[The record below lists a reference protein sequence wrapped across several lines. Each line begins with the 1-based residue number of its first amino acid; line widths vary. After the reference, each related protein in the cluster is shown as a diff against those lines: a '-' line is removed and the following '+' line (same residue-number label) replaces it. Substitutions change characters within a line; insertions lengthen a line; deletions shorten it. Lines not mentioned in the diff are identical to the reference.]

1 MTHTFILEPFVFG
14 RFRSYETPTGLGG
27 TPLVMRSRMST
38 SAPAKVPTPERP
50 GGAPAFGFLDRY
62 FRISERGSSVARE
75 VRGGLATFF
84 AMAYIIVLNPIIL
97 GSAKDMYGH
106 QLDNGQLVT
115 ATTLSAAFTTLL
127 MGVIGNVPI
136 ALAAGLGVN
145 SVVAL
150 QLAPRMS
157 WPDAMGMVVLAGF
170 VVMLLVATG
179 LRERVM
185 NAVPFGLRKA
195 ISIGIGLFIMLI
207 GLVDSGFVTRMP
219 DAAQTTV
226 PLQLGVGG
234 HLTGWPVLIFVLGV
248 LLTFAL
254 IVRKVPGAILLS
266 IVGMT
271 VVAVIINAVA
281 TVPSWGLTVPKWPGN
296 PVSTPDLG
304 LVGEVS
310 LFGGFHKVG
319 ILTGILFVF
328 TVLLSCFFDAMGTI
342 MGISDEAKLTDAEG
356 YMPGINKVLFVDG
369 LAVAAGG
376 ASSASATTAFVE
388 STAGVGEGAR
398 TGLANVVTGGLFA
411 VALFLTPIATMVP
424 SQAATPA
431 LLAVGFLILSNSIKE
446 IDWADYTIAMPAF
459 VTMLMMPF
467 TYSITNGI
475 GMGFITFTVL
485 RLAAGRAREIPPA
498 MYVVSA
504 VFAFYYLMPAL
515 GLT

>member
-1 MTHTFILEPFVFG
+1 
-14 RFRSYETPTGLGG
+14 
-27 TPLVMRSRMST
+27 MST
-38 SAPAKVPTPERP
+38 SAT
-50 GGAPAFGFLDRY
+50 APVDVNSQPPQAPKNGFDRY
-62 FRISERGSSVARE
+62 FKISERGSTVARE
-75 VRGGLATFF
+75 VRGGFATFF

-115 ATTLSAAFTTLL
+115 ATALTAAFTTLL

-145 SVVAL
+145 TVVAL

-185 NAVPFGLRKA
+185 NAVPLSLRKGIA
-195 ISIGIGLFIMLI
+195 IGIGLFIMLI
-207 GLVDSGFVTRMP
+207 GLVDSGFVTRIP
-219 DAAQTTV
+219 DVAHTTV
-226 PLQLGVGG
+226 PLQLGSDG
-234 HLTGWPVLIFVLGV
+234 HLNGWPVLVFVLGV
-248 LLTFAL
+248 LLTLAL
-254 IVRKVPGAILLS
+254 LVRKVPGAILIS
-266 IVGMT
+266 IVVMT
-271 VVAVIINAVA
+271 VAAMIIDAVA
-281 TVPSWGLTVPKWPGN
+281 KVPSWGLTTPKWPGN
-296 PVSTPDLG
+296 PVSTPDFG

-310 LFGGFHKVG
+310 LFGGFEKVG

-342 MGISDEAKLTDAEG
+342 MGISDEAHLTDDKG
-356 YMPGINKVLFVDG
+356 QMPGMNKVLFIDG
-369 LAVAAGG
+369 IAVAAGG
-376 ASSASATTAFVE
+376 ASSSSATTCFVE

-398 TGLANVVTGGLFA
+398 TGFANVVTGGLFA

-431 LLAVGFLILSNSIKE
+431 LLAVGFMILAGGIRA
-446 IDWADYTIAMPAF
+446 IDWDDWTIAIPAF
-459 VTMLMMPF
+459 VTMMMMPF

-485 RLAAGRAREIPPA
+485 RVVAGRAKEVPAA
-498 MYVVSA
+498 MYAVSA
-504 VFAFYYLMPAL
+504 VFVFYYLMPSL

>member
-1 MTHTFILEPFVFG
+1 
-14 RFRSYETPTGLGG
+14 
-27 TPLVMRSRMST
+27 MST
-38 SAPAKVPTPERP
+38 SAPAKVPAPEQPGARP
-50 GGAPAFGFLDRY
+50 AYGALDRY
-62 FRISERGSSVARE
+62 FKISERGSTLPRE
-75 VRGGLATFF
+75 IRGGFATFF

-115 ATTLSAAFTTLL
+115 ATAVTAAFTTLL

-150 QLAPRMS
+150 QLAPRMA

-185 NAVPFGLRKA
+185 NAVPYSLRKA

-207 GLVDSGFVTRMP
+207 GLVDSGFVSRIP
-219 DAAQTTV
+219 DAAHTTV
-226 PLQLGVGG
+226 PLQLGGDG
-234 HLTGWPVLIFVLGV
+234 HLNGWPVLVFILGA
-248 LLTFAL
+248 LLTLAL
-254 IVRKVPGAILLS
+254 IVRKVSGAILIS
-266 IVGMT
+266 IVAIT
-271 VVAVIINAVA
+271 VLAVVINAVA
-281 TVPSWGLTVPKWPGN
+281 KVPSWGLTTPKWPGN
-296 PVSTPDLG
+296 PVATPDFG
-304 LVGEVS
+304 LIGDVS
-310 LFGGFHKVG
+310 LFGGFEKVG
-319 ILTGILFVF
+319 VLTGVLFVF

-342 MGISDEAKLTDAEG
+342 MGVSDEAKLTNAKGE
-356 YMPGINKVLFVDG
+356 MPGINKVLFVDG

-376 ASSASATTAFVE
+376 ASSSSATTAFVE

-411 VALFLTPIATMVP
+411 VALFLTPVATMVP

-431 LLAVGFLILSNSIKE
+431 LLAVGFLILAGSVKE
-446 IDWADYTIAMPAF
+446 IDWADHTIAIPAF
-459 VTMLMMPF
+459 VTMVMMPF

-475 GMGFITFTVL
+475 GMGFITFAVL
-485 RLAAGRAREIPPA
+485 RLAAGRGREVPVP
-498 MYVVSA
+498 MYVVAA
-504 VFAFYYLMPAL
+504 VFGFYYLMPAL

>member
-1 MTHTFILEPFVFG
+1 
-14 RFRSYETPTGLGG
+14 
-27 TPLVMRSRMST
+27 MST
-38 SAPAKVPTPERP
+38 SATAK
-50 GGAPAFGFLDRY
+50 APAPEQPGTPPAYGALDRY
-62 FRISERGSSVARE
+62 FKISERGSSLSRE
-75 VRGGLATFF
+75 IRGGFATFF

-115 ATTLSAAFTTLL
+115 ATALTAAFTTLL

-145 SVVAL
+145 TVVAL

-185 NAVPFGLRKA
+185 NAVPLGLRKG

-207 GLVDSGFVTRMP
+207 GLVDSGFVSRIP
-219 DAAQTTV
+219 DAAHTTV
-226 PLQLGVGG
+226 PLQLGADS
-234 HLTGWPVLIFVLGV
+234 HLTGWPVLVFILGA

-254 IVRKVPGAILLS
+254 IVRKVPGAILIS
-266 IVGMT
+266 IVAMT
-271 VVAVIINAVA
+271 VLAVIVNAVA
-281 TVPSWGLTVPKWPGN
+281 HVPSWGLTTPKWPGN
-296 PVSTPDLG
+296 PVSTPDFG
-304 LVGEVS
+304 LIGKVS
-310 LFGGFHKVG
+310 LFGGFSKIG
-319 ILTGILFVF
+319 LLTGVLFVF

-342 MGISDEAKLTDAEG
+342 MGISDEAKLTDAQG
-356 YMPGINKVLFVDG
+356 QMPGIGKVLFVDG
-369 LAVAAGG
+369 IAVAAGG
-376 ASSASATTAFVE
+376 ASSSSATTCFVE

-398 TGLANVVTGGLFA
+398 TGFANVVTGALFA
-411 VALFLTPIATMVP
+411 AALFLTPVATMVP

-431 LLAVGFLILSNSIKE
+431 LIAVGFLILANSVRE
-446 IDWADYTIAMPAF
+446 IDWSDYTIAIPAF
-459 VTMLMMPF
+459 VTMVMMPF

-475 GMGFITFTVL
+475 GMGFITFVVL
-485 RLAAGRAREIPPA
+485 RLAAGRGREVPA
-498 MYVVSA
+498 ALYVVAA
-504 VFAFYYLMPAL
+504 VFTFYYLMPAL

>member
-1 MTHTFILEPFVFG
+1 MP
-14 RFRSYETPTGLGG
+14 
-27 TPLVMRSRMST
+27 T
-38 SAPAKVPTPERP
+38 SAPAKATAPQQPGTRP
-50 GGAPAFGFLDRY
+50 ASGPLDRY
-62 FRISERGSSVARE
+62 FKISERGSTLSRE
-75 VRGGLATFF
+75 VRGGFATFF

-106 QLDNGQLVT
+106 HLDHGQLVT
-115 ATTLSAAFTTLL
+115 ATAVTAAFTTLL

-145 SVVAL
+145 TVVAL

-185 NAVPFGLRKA
+185 NAVPLGLRKGIA
-195 ISIGIGLFIMLI
+195 IGIGLFIMLI
-207 GLVDSGFVTRMP
+207 GLVDSGFVTRIP
-219 DAAQTTV
+219 DVAGTTV
-226 PLQLGVGG
+226 PLQLGADG
-234 HLTGWPVLIFVLGV
+234 HLTGWPVLVFVLGA
-248 LLTFAL
+248 LFTFAL
-254 IVRKVPGAILLS
+254 IVRRVPGAILIS
-266 IVGMT
+266 IVAMT
-271 VVAVIINAVA
+271 VLGLVLDAVA
-281 TVPSWGLTVPKWPGN
+281 AIPSWGLTTPKWPGN
-296 PVSTPDLG
+296 PAASPDFG
-304 LVGEVS
+304 LIGRVS
-310 LFGGFHKVG
+310 LFGGFDKVG
-319 ILTGILFVF
+319 LLTGILFVF

-342 MGISDEAKLTDAEG
+342 MGISDEARLTDAEG
-356 YMPGINKVLFVDG
+356 TMPGINKVLFIDG
-369 LAVAAGG
+369 IAVAAGG
-376 ASSASATTAFVE
+376 ASSSSATTCFVE

-398 TGLANVVTGGLFA
+398 TGFANVVTGALFA
-411 VALFLTPIATMVP
+411 VALFLTPVATMVP

-431 LLAVGFLILSNSIKE
+431 LIAVGFLILSHSVKE
-446 IDWADYTIAMPAF
+446 IDWADHTIAIPAF

-475 GMGFITFTVL
+475 GMGFITFVIL
-485 RLAAGRAREIPPA
+485 RLAAGRGREVPVP